1 MRRQIIE
8 RSVITEKYIDLHHLG
23 CIQVLLIIFATSVF
37 FYDYHVA
44 DDDDDEDSDAPPLL
58 GL

>member
-8 RSVITEKYIDLHHLG
+8 RSGITGKYSDLHHLG

-37 FYDYHVA
+37 FYDYHV
-44 DDDDDEDSDAPPLL
+44 DDDDEDSDAPPLL